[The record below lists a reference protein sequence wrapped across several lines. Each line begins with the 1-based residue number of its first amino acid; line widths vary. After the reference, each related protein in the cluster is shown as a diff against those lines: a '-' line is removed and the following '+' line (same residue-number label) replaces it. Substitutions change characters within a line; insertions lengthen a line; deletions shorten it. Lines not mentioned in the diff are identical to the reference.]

1 MLNHPQGSGVDR
13 VDDTTDILQAAV
25 SATTIVEIR
34 KAKASLPIL
43 HGQNV
48 RKDEAHKAIDR
59 ISFINFEVDKY
70 CPQVGSE
77 MVSFFEKIAT
87 YCTDAEINLEAIRQ
101 FHFIADKFDSHLDQ
115 HEIELI
121 ANTLYAMTDT
131 FKKRSR
137 VYQSAVALLKDLSR
151 NKQLI
156 ARNLHT
162 IPLELLKDIQ
172 NGKHDRK
179 RRVEEDTDYQDK
191 AVHNQQDGVITADST
206 MEVSVQSQ
214 IGQGGREFIDY
225 IDCMVELAEAGD
237 ERITQL
243 EATVEDMGYEPN
255 IV

>member
-1 MLNHPQGSGVDR
+1 MLNHSQGPGVDR
-13 VDDTTDILQAAV
+13 VDDTTDSLQTAV

-34 KAKASLPIL
+34 KAKASLPL
-43 HGQNV
+43 VHGQNI

-70 CPQVGSE
+70 FPQVGSE

-101 FHFIADKFDSHLDQ
+101 FHFIVEKFDFHLDQ
-115 HEIELI
+115 HEIESI

-131 FKKRSR
+131 FTKRSS
-137 VYQSAVALLKDLSR
+137 VYGSAVALLTGLSR

-172 NGKHDRK
+172 NGKRKKK
-179 RRVEEDTDYQDK
+179 RRAEEETDYQEK
-191 AVHNQQDGVITADST
+191 AVQGGIIADDSSTPEGLIQCHNNI
-206 MEVSVQSQ
+206 E
-214 IGQGGREFIDY
+214 GGREFMEY

-237 ERITQL
+237 ERVTQL
-243 EATVEDMGYEPN
+243 EAKVEDMGYEPN
-255 IV
+255 II